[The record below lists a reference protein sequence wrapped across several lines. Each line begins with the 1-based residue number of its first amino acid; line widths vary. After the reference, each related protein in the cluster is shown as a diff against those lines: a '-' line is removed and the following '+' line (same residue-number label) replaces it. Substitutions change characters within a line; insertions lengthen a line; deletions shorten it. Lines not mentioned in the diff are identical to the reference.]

1 MTRATVWSRS
11 QVCGPFCA
19 TAITRLGRGRPKE
32 PLSVAEVRPVAQQTR
47 LEFRFSHIKID
58 AASLLTKH
66 RQIYAALRRAILEG
80 RLRADD
86 ALPSTRQL
94 ASELG
99 VARSTVLVAYELLL
113 AEGYVVGR
121 AGAGTFVAR
130 NAVRPQRKPPAEHI
144 EPRPLSQAADILRIW
159 RLPEL
164 ASLARPFRPSSP
176 AFDAFPVA
184 KWSRIV
190 ARLARDTNARWMSEG
205 DPRGY
210 LPLREAIAAHLF
222 TVRTCDCS
230 PDQIVIV
237 SGSQLALFMSALL
250 LIDHNDAVWIEEPG
264 YPHARL
270 TFRVRSNR
278 VIPVPT
284 DDAGLDIE
292 AGKSL
297 SPNPRVIYVT
307 PTHQW
312 PLGWTMP
319 VQKRLALLDFAA
331 KRGAWIV
338 EDDYDGDLRY
348 DRKTYATLFGLGESR
363 RVLHL
368 GTFTKTMHPGLRIG
382 FIVLPADLVDSF
394 VAGRQILDRY
404 PNTISQVALAEFMES
419 GAYARHIYDMQTL
432 YLERHQILHE
442 RISKQLSGFLHVKKA
457 QTGTFTVT
465 ELTGGIDDVAL
476 AVALKKEGFDSVP
489 LSVAYAGPPGKRGLL
504 LGHAVARPEEIRK
517 GVNALERI
525 ASTMGTLKA

>member
-1 MTRATVWSRS
+1 
-11 QVCGPFCA
+11 
-19 TAITRLGRGRPKE
+19 
-32 PLSVAEVRPVAQQTR
+32 VAQQTR
-47 LEFRFSHIKID
+47 LDVRFSHIKID
-58 AASLLTKH
+58 AASPVPKH
-66 RQIYAALRRAILEG
+66 RQIYAALRHSILEG
-80 RLRADD
+80 RLRGDD

-99 VARSTVLVAYELLL
+99 VARSTVLAAYELLL

-121 AGAGTFVAR
+121 GGAGTFVAR
-130 NAVRPQRKPPAEHI
+130 NAVRPQQKPPAERI
-144 EPRPLSQAADILRIW
+144 EPRALSQAAEILRVW

-164 ASLARPFRPSSP
+164 TSLARPFRPSSP
-176 AFDAFPVA
+176 AFDAFPAA

-190 ARLARDTNARWMSEG
+190 SRLARDTSARWISEG

-210 LPLREAIAAHLF
+210 LPLRRAIAAHLF

-230 PDQIVIV
+230 PDQIIVV

-250 LIDHNDAVWIEEPG
+250 LVDHDDAVWIEEPG
-264 YPHARL
+264 YPAARL
-270 TFRVRSNR
+270 TFRVRSDR

-292 AGKSL
+292 AGKLL
-297 SPNPRVIYVT
+297 SPNPRMIYVT

-348 DRKTYATLFGLGESR
+348 DRKSYATLFGLDESR

-382 FIVLPADLVDSF
+382 FIVLPADLIDSF

-404 PNTISQVALAEFMES
+404 PNTISQVALAEFIES

-432 YLERHQILHE
+432 YLERHQLLHE
-442 RISKQLSGFLHVKKA
+442 RISKQLSGFLHARKA

-465 ELTGGIDDVAL
+465 ELTGGVNDVAL
-476 AVALKKEGFDSVP
+476 ALALKKEGFDSVP
-489 LSVAYAGPPGKRGLL
+489 LSVAYAGAPGEHGLL

-525 ASTMGTLKA
+525 ASTMGTLRHVQA

>member
-1 MTRATVWSRS
+1 MTRATVWESFRGVWS
-11 QVCGPFCA
+11 ILCNGILRLRGP
-19 TAITRLGRGRPKE
+19 RPKE
-32 PLSVAEVRPVAQQTR
+32 PPSVAEVRPVAQQTR
-47 LEFRFSHIKID
+47 LDSRFADIKID
-58 AASLLTKH
+58 AASRVPKH

-80 RLRADD
+80 RLQAHD

-94 ASELG
+94 AAELG
-99 VARSTVLVAYELLL
+99 VSRNTIMVAYELLL

-121 AGAGTFVAR
+121 GGAGTFVER
-130 NAVRPQRKPPAEHI
+130 TAVPPQRKRPTARV
-144 EPRPLSQAADILRIW
+144 EPRPLSQAADILRVW

-176 AFDAFPVA
+176 AFDAFPHA
-184 KWSRIV
+184 KWSRIIS
-190 ARLARDTNARWMSEG
+190 RLLRDKSARWTSEG

-210 LPLREAIAAHLF
+210 LPLRKAIATHLF

-250 LIDHNDAVWIEEPG
+250 LMNHDDAVWIEEPG

-270 TFRVRSNR
+270 TFRVRSSR

-284 DDAGLDIE
+284 SEAGIDIDV
-292 AGKSL
+292 GKSL
-297 SPNPRVIYVT
+297 SADPRIIYLT

-312 PLGWTMP
+312 PLGFTMP
-319 VQKRLALLDFAA
+319 VQKRLALLDFAS
-331 KRGAWIV
+331 KSGAWII

-348 DRKTYATLFGLGESR
+348 DRKAYATLFGLGESH

-368 GTFTKTMHPGLRIG
+368 GTFTKTMLPGLRIG

-404 PNTISQVALAEFMES
+404 PNTISQAALAEFMES
-419 GAYARHIYDMQTL
+419 GGYARHIYDMQTL
-432 YLERHQILHE
+432 YLERHQFLRE
-442 RISKQLSGFLHVKKA
+442 RITKQLAGFLDARKA

-465 ELTGGIDDVAL
+465 ELTGGVNDVAL
-476 AVALKKEGFDSVP
+476 AAALKKEGFDSVP
-489 LSVAYAGPPGKRGLL
+489 LSLAYAGPPAKHGLL
-504 LGHAVARPEEIRK
+504 LGHAVARTP
-517 GVNALERI
+517 
-525 ASTMGTLKA
+525 

>member
-1 MTRATVWSRS
+1 
-11 QVCGPFCA
+11 
-19 TAITRLGRGRPKE
+19 
-32 PLSVAEVRPVAQQTR
+32 VAQQTR
-47 LEFRFSHIKID
+47 LDSRFAHIKID
-58 AASLLTKH
+58 AASSVPKH

-94 ASELG
+94 ASELR
-99 VARSTVLVAYELLL
+99 VSRTTALVAYELLL

-130 NAVRPQRKPPAEHI
+130 NAVRPRRKPPVERV
-144 EPRPLSQAADILRIW
+144 EPRPLSQAADILRVW

-164 ASLARPFRPSSP
+164 ASLAHPFRPSSP

-190 ARLARDTNARWMSEG
+190 ARLVRDKSARWMSEG
-205 DPRGY
+205 DRRGY
-210 LPLREAIAAHLF
+210 LPLRKAIAAHLF
-222 TVRTCDCS
+222 TLRTCDCS

-237 SGSQLALFMSALL
+237 SGSQLALFMCSVLL
-250 LIDHNDAVWIEEPG
+250 VDHDDTVWIEEPG
-264 YPHARL
+264 YPHSRL

-284 DDAGLDIE
+284 GEAGIDID

-297 SPNPRVIYVT
+297 SPAPRAIYVT
-307 PTHQW
+307 PAHQW
-312 PLGWTMP
+312 PLGFVMP
-319 VQKRLALLDFAA
+319 VQKRLALLEFAA

-348 DRKTYATLFGLGESR
+348 DRKTYATLFGLDESH

-382 FIVLPADLVDSF
+382 FIVLPANLVDSF

-404 PNTISQVALAEFMES
+404 PNTISQGALAEFMES
-419 GAYARHIYDMQTL
+419 GAYARHIHDMQTL
-432 YLERHQILHE
+432 YLERHQLLRE
-442 RISKQLSGFLHVKKA
+442 RITKQLAGFLHANKA
-457 QTGTFTVT
+457 ETGTFTVT
-465 ELTGGIDDVAL
+465 ELTGGVDDVAL
-476 AVALKKEGFDSVP
+476 AGALKKEGFGSVP
-489 LSVAYAGPPGKRGLL
+489 LSVAYAGPPIRRGLL

-525 ASTMGTLKA
+525 ASTMGALKA